1 MLYECSQLVLR
12 VLYCFC
18 YCYCLV
24 TVATYSHTAHILSSI
39 ELKALAKLLQ
49 AFQED
54 KIRELR
60 QSIDKNETK
69 NVSLEEVESLLRQN
83 GKPEVASR
91 LKEDLIKG
99 NNYYYHNYYVYT
111 IINLTVVHVSIL
123 ASGSSQL
130 PEVIQL

>member
-1 MLYECSQLVLR
+1 M
-12 VLYCFC
+12 FFF
-18 YCYCLV
+18 YCYYLV
-24 TVATYSHTAHILSSI
+24 TVVTYSHIAHILSSK

-60 QSIDKNETK
+60 QSIDKNEAK
-69 NVSLEEVESLLRQN
+69 NVSLEDVESLLRQS

-91 LKEDLIKG
+91 LKEDLTKG
-99 NNYYYHNYYVYT
+99 NNYYYHNYYFYT

-130 PEVIQL
+130 PEVIRL

>member
-1 MLYECSQLVLR
+1 MLR

-24 TVATYSHTAHILSSI
+24 TVATYSHTAHILSLK

-60 QSIDKNETK
+60 QSIDKNEAK

-91 LKEDLIKG
+91 LKEDLTKG

-111 IINLTVVHVSIL
+111 NSRSCVHTC
-123 ASGSSQL
+123 
-130 PEVIQL
+130 